1 MSYGHC
7 LSGTVG
13 NVNMSPIASIQKRML
28 AFVIDDLVIAFLLL
42 AIFYKQ
48 LVEIASPLSGEIT
61 AESMEIFQ
69 NAMQQFSVNNL
80 LLIFAIKVL
89 YHTIFIWQN
98 GMTLGKYFMK
108 IRVVPLETEASDIYE
123 NLSFYKS
130 FLRALLRIVSEIVFY
145 LGFLLAFF
153 LPLNQTL
160 HDKLSHCVVVDA

>member
-108 IRVVPLETEASDIYE
+108 IKVIELKTRQIPTL
-123 NLSFYKS
+123 FKS
-130 FLRALLRIVSEIVFY
+130 LIRALLRIVSEIVFY
-145 LGFLLAFF
+145 LGFILAFF
-153 LPLNQTL
+153 LPMRQTL
-160 HDKLSHCVVVDA
+160 HDKLSDCVVVDV